1 MVRIILSRLTQA
13 VLVMLTVTAIAFLM
27 FRFVGDPV
35 RLMTREDASVA
46 EREAFREALGLDQ
59 SVIVQYAR
67 FLGRVVQGDLGISFR
82 NQREVAVLIAEKA
95 PATLE
100 LVAVA
105 TTLSLVLGIP
115 LGVLCALR
123 PNGVL
128 SRLVQSVSLVGISV
142 PTFVTG
148 ILLILVFAVTFRVLP
163 SFGRGET
170 VDLGWWTTGFLT
182 ESGLKA
188 LVLPS
193 ITLALYSL
201 TLIMRLVRSEM
212 IDILSTDYIRYA
224 RARGLPARTI
234 NFKLALRNALLP
246 VITVTGL
253 QIGSLIAF
261 AIVTET
267 VFQWPGL
274 GLLFMQAAIF
284 VDIPVMT
291 AYLLL
296 VGAVFVAIN
305 TVVDLLYALVDPRL
319 RVRAA

>member
-1 MVRIILSRLTQA
+1 MVGILISRLIQA
-13 VLVMLTVTAIAFLM
+13 ITVMLTVTAIAFLM

-35 RLMTREDASVA
+35 QLMSREDASVE
-46 EREAFREALGLDQ
+46 EREELRTRLGLDQ
-59 SVIVQYAR
+59 PVYVQYAR
-67 FLGRVVQGDLGISFR
+67 FIGRVVQGDLGVSFR
-82 NQREVAVLIAEKA
+82 NQREVATLIAEKA

-100 LVAVA
+100 LVLIA
-105 TTLSLVLGIP
+105 TTLSLLVGIP
-115 LGVLCALR
+115 LGVYSALH

-128 SRLVQSVSLVGISV
+128 SRAIQGVSLVGISV

-148 ILLILVFAVTFRVLP
+148 ILLILVFAVSLRILP
-163 SFGRGET
+163 SFGRGQT

-182 ESGLKA
+182 WSGLRA
-188 LVLPS
+188 LILPG

-212 IDILSTDYIRYA
+212 IDILSTDYIRFA
-224 RARGLPARTI
+224 RARGLPERYI
-234 NFKLALRNALLP
+234 IFRLALRNALLP

-253 QIGSLIAF
+253 QVGSLIAF

-274 GLLFMQAAIF
+274 GLLFMQAVIF

-291 AYLLL
+291 SYLLL
-296 VGAVFVAIN
+296 VGFVFVAIN
-305 TVVDLLYALVDPRL
+305 TIVDLLYVVVDPRL
-319 RVRAA
+319 RARSA